1 MKPRQPKLATSHTD
15 GLFKEGSTIEMTQQA
30 NANLADSLLFPCSDD
45 GCTTSYMTYGWL
57 EQHLMY
63 GKHQFRQAESVSL
76 MDQEM
81 VSYKECL
88 EAGGSHPEVT
98 IPDTGIHIGSPCLPE
113 GWACLESIRE
123 TCYWFNSK
131 ERRYLEEK
139 FKHWE
144 STGIIANP
152 DNVSK
157 EMRCLRDQSGQRI
170 FMVKEFLRPQPIT
183 SFFSRMACKRRD
195 PTYSNDEAEEFA
207 REQADVHLDVME
219 VLRQEITHPLLF
231 SGKNLCLM
239 TESETESL
247 KITQMRSVVSQLL
260 TLLMLDL

>member
-15 GLFKEGSTIEMTQQA
+15 SLFKEGSTIEMTQQA
-30 NANLADSLLFPCSDD
+30 NANLADSLLFPCPDD

-57 EQHLMY
+57 EQQLMY

-76 MDQEM
+76 MDQAM

-98 IPDTGIHIGSPCLPE
+98 IPDTEIHIGSPCLPE

-152 DNVSK
+152 DDVSK

-170 FMVKEFLRPQPIT
+170 FMVKEFLHPQPIT
-183 SFFSRMACKRRD
+183 SFFSTMACKRRD
-195 PTYSNDEAEEFA
+195 ATYSNDEAEEFV
-207 REQADVHLDVME
+207 REQAAVHLDVME
-219 VLRQEITHPLLF
+219 VLRQEITHPLL
-231 SGKNLCLM
+231 
-239 TESETESL
+239 SL
-247 KITQMRSVVSQLL
+247 TKTCV
-260 TLLMLDL
+260 